1 MAGEVTTA
9 WVDGRSVITR
19 ALATS
24 PLRLVLNKNRAP
36 SAWVVTSTLGGGL
49 VDGDR
54 IALEA
59 RALGGSAL
67 AVLTQASTKVY
78 RGQSAQRTVG
88 HVEDGALL
96 AILPDPVAC
105 FAGSRFEQETRVRL
119 DDGGST
125 LILDAFTSGRAAHGD
140 VWAMRSLASRVVIE
154 RDGRPAVWD
163 ATRLDEAEGSI
174 AGRMGGFGA
183 FGALFALGPRVA
195 AVRDAILATR
205 PGRSAGV
212 VIAPAPIG
220 DDGAVL
226 RLAAPSAEALARAA
240 RDALGNLHEILGDD
254 PLSRRA

>member
-54 IALEA
+54 ITLEA

-78 RGQSAQRTVG
+78 RGQSAQRTLG

-96 AILPDPVAC
+96 AVLPDPVAC

-125 LILDAFTSGRAAHGD
+125 LILDKPLDRETLVAHISSRLNRIPRYRELAAFDSLNVAHPRWEHD
-140 VWAMRSLASRVVIE
+140 PQF
-154 RDGRPAVWD
+154 D
-163 ATRLDEAEGSI
+163 
-174 AGRMGGFGA
+174 AGRHIEEVTLSPGA
-183 FGALFALGPRVA
+183 TEADLL
-195 AVRDAILATR
+195 DAIAK
-205 PGRSAGV
+205 G
-212 VIAPAPIG
+212 
-220 DDGAVL
+220 
-226 RLAAPSAEALARAA
+226 ARAA
-240 RDALGNLHEILGDD
+240 VIGSARERDRALPRGAASAERGLDRVRLNT
-254 PLSRRA
+254 A